1 MYGALTLGAAAREG
15 REFLRTLIVTAQTAD
30 TLPLRAD
37 GNKAAV
43 LAAAPVQASA
53 PSPFLVP
60 PPAYTDPSAPL
71 FSQMGFGVQD
81 VDSFSLRDCR
91 RVRAGGRGRG
101 AKKQAAMVQGAV
113 NYDQSGARA
122 NAQGAGRGGQ
132 GGGGGL
138 VVPSPGALIQQG
150 KDATTG
156 RWLSLPG
163 GNPYCPQACSFPHAK
178 AASCWKNHMW
188 KT

>member
-1 MYGALTLGAAAREG
+1 VYGALTLGAAAREG

-71 FSQMGFGVQD
+71 FSQMGFGVQG
-81 VDSFSLRDCR
+81 VDPLGLRDCR
-91 RVRAGGRGRG
+91 RVRAGGRGEG
-101 AKKQAAMVQGAV
+101 CKEA
-113 NYDQSGARA
+113 SSH
-122 NAQGAGRGGQ
+122 GAGCSELRPKRCSRECPRCWAWWAGEWRWPCSSIPRG
-132 GGGGGL
+132 
-138 VVPSPGALIQQG
+138 P
-150 KDATTG
+150 
-156 RWLSLPG
+156 
-163 GNPYCPQACSFPHAK
+163 NPAGEGCD
-178 AASCWKNHMW
+178 NG
-188 KT
+188 